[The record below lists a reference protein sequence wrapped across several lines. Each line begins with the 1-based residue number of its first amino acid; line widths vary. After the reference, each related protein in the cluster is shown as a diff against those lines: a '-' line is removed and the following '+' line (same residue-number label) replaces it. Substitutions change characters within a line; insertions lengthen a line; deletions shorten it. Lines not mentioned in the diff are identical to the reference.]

1 MKGTITNVNIGPLVI
16 EGVLG
21 DDGNLY
27 VASRTL
33 CSLFSAPQKN
43 ISRELKAILGEDSSA
58 PQIVLTQEKE
68 QNLPTRL
75 TCIPLTD
82 FERVLRYYDR
92 KGNAQAQQLTDVLI
106 GLSLTQLFNDAFGLK
121 FEKEERQEWMDKRLK
136 GKATRRT
143 HTDALM
149 EWGIRTTGQ
158 KPEGK
163 LYSDITNGI
172 YQYCFRKTAAELK
185 AEKGIKKGQLL
196 RDFFS
201 PKELS
206 QVEAVEQVIMM
217 AVDRGANPYTALAKL
232 SL

>member
-27 VASRTL
+27 VSAQQVASVFGAT
-33 CSLFSAPQKN
+33 KN
-43 ISRELKAILGEDSSA
+43 NTTYYLKAALGEGL
-58 PQIVLTQEKE
+58 VLIKISVKADNDITR
-68 QNLPTRL
+68 QNN
-75 TCIPLTD
+75 CIALSD

-92 KGNAQAQQLTDVLI
+92 KGNEIAQSLSDALI

-143 HTDALM
+143 HTDALK

-158 KPEGK
+158 APDGK

-172 YQYCFRKTAAELK
+172 YILCFRKTAAELK
-185 AEKGIKKGQLL
+185 AEKGVKKGQLL
-196 RDFFS
+196 RDFFN

-217 AVDRGANPYTALAKL
+217 AVDRGADPYAALAKL